1 MNKIKNIFLL
11 LLLGIGVI
19 YSCDDDNNGFVN
31 PFANINY
38 EELAISDN
46 DSIVKFLKN
55 NYYDVSLDSVKT
67 LVSGKTSLF
76 DDTDNLKSMKIID
89 NDIEHTLY
97 VYTRKE
103 GMPNPVKENPTVMDS
118 VYVKYSGQALMN
130 TELLTSNFDKNDTGV
145 WFTLNAVIKG
155 WTYGFTRM
163 KGGELEKEANG
174 DPINGPINYLNTGKG
189 ILFIPSGLA
198 YPSSNT
204 NNFNSNL
211 VNTNLMFYIELLDLV
226 EDTDHDNDGTASIDE
241 DADGDGDPTND
252 FSDKRNPG
260 LPDYL
265 NPSIK

>member
-1 MNKIKNIFLL
+1 M
-11 LLLGIGVI
+11 
-19 YSCDDDNNGFVN
+19 YSCDDDSSGFVN
-31 PFANINY
+31 PFADINY

-46 DSIVKFLKN
+46 DSLVKFLKN
-55 NYYDVSLDSVKT
+55 NYYDESLDSVKT

-76 DDTDNLKSMKIID
+76 DDKDNLKSLTVID

-97 VYTRKE
+97 VYSREEGKPVPTKE
-103 GMPNPVKENPTVMDS
+103 SPTVMDS
-118 VYVKYSGQALMN
+118 IYVKYSGQAILN
-130 TELLTSNFDKNDTGV
+130 TTLQTTNFDSNEVGV

-155 WTYGFTRM
+155 WTHGFTEL
-163 KGGELEKEANG
+163 KGGELKKEANG
-174 DPINGPINYLNTGKG
+174 DVFNGPITYLNTGKG

-204 NNFNSNL
+204 NNFTSNL

-226 EDTDHDNDGTASIDE
+226 EDTDHDNDGTPSINE

-252 FSDKRNPG
+252 FSDNSNPT

-265 NPSIK
+265 NPNIK